1 MSINDAAIV
10 GYAETKI
17 ERNSGRDIWDFGG
30 EVLSSLLASTG
41 IEKDEIDGML
51 VNGSMTGAGNAFWS
65 QTTADYLGL
74 ELRFCQ
80 TVDRGG
86 SSAVAAVARAA
97 AALEAGLCSTIL
109 LLNADTQSTENNLR
123 MRSYHG
129 EFVDPFGSI
138 GPATDFGLLSTRYDH
153 LYGLDHR
160 ALGKIAVTLREHAL
174 LNELGS
180 DKLRK
185 PLDIEAYLNSPMVAD
200 PVRMLDCVMVCD
212 GANGLLMTT
221 RKRAKEKKFDKF
233 VVPMGYGE
241 RSNYRASENIV
252 DITESGHLV
261 AGQHAFAQAGIG
273 LADIGSA
280 HLYDD
285 FIIAVMLQ
293 LEMFGFAKRGQGCAF
308 VQDTNL
314 RFDGDLPINTS
325 GGQMSAGQ
333 AGLAGGGTLLV
344 EAIRQLFGEG
354 GGRQVRNNGHALV
367 SGIGWIPYGRHWGT
381 TTALILG
388 SEG

>member
-30 EVLSSLLASTG
+30 EILNSLLASTG
-41 IEKDEIDGML
+41 IEKNEIDGML

-74 ELRFCQ
+74 ELNFCQ

-97 AALEAGLCSTIL
+97 AALEAGLCSTIF

-138 GPATDFGLLSTRYDH
+138 GPATDFGLLSKRYDH
-153 LYGLDHR
+153 LYGLDHQ

-180 DKLRK
+180 EKLRK
-185 PLDIEAYLNSPMVAD
+185 PLDMETYLNSPMVAD
-200 PVRMLDCVMVCD
+200 PIRVLDCVMVCD

-233 VVPMGYGE
+233 VVPLGYGE
-241 RSNYRASENIV
+241 RSNYRASQNIV

-261 AGQHAFAQAGIG
+261 AGQSAFAQAGIG
-273 LADIGSA
+273 LPDIGSA

-293 LEMFGFAKRGQGCAF
+293 LEMFGFAKKGQGCAF
-308 VQDTNL
+308 VQDTDL

-344 EAIRQLFGEG
+344 EAVRQLFGEG
-354 GGRQVRNNGHALV
+354 GARQVRNNAHALV